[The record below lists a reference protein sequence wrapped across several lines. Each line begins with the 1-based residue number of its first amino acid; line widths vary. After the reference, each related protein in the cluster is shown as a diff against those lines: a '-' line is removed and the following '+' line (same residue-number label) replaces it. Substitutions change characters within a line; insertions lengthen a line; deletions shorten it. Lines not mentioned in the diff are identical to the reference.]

1 MIDRAPIGVLG
12 GSFNPPHPAH
22 RALVMYAMRRL
33 DLAGIK
39 VLVSPQ
45 NPLKKKEDYLPIEER
60 MRLTEEQMR
69 GLPKVTVEPE
79 AEDGPVYA
87 VHTVSDLLARE
98 RHRRFVYLMGADS
111 FANLHRWAQWRSIM
125 DSIPIA
131 VISRPGYRMQ
141 ALNSKAALAYSEA
154 RLPARLAARL
164 ARHPTPAWCF
174 LEGLSLPI
182 SSTELRDRKTL
193 Y

>member
-33 DLAGIK
+33 DLAAVK

-45 NPLKKKEDYLPIEER
+45 NPLKNKDDYLPLEER
-60 MRLTEEQMR
+60 LKLTKEQMS

-79 AEDGPVYA
+79 SDEGPVYA
-87 VHTVSDLLARE
+87 VQTVTDLLARE

-111 FANLHRWAQWRSIM
+111 FANLHRWSQWRSIM
-125 DSIPIA
+125 ETIPIA

-141 ALNSKAALAYSEA
+141 ALNSKAALSYRDA
-154 RLPARLAARL
+154 RVPARLASRL
-164 ARHPTPAWCF
+164 AHDGAPAWCF
-174 LEGLSLPI
+174 LEGLSLPV
-182 SSTELRDRKTL
+182 SSTEIRAAQA
-193 Y
+193 